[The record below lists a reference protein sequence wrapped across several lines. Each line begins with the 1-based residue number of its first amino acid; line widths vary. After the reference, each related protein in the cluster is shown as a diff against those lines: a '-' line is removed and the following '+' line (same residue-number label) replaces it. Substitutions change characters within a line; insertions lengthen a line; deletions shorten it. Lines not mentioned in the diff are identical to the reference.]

1 MKVLIDTNII
11 ISAALLPKSLP
22 FLAFV
27 KATNF
32 PYSGA
37 ICEQNL
43 VELRRV
49 FNRKFPNRIDEL
61 NNFIACSLMG
71 LEIVAIPTEENSDEL
86 KVRDVKDRPILRAA
100 IAANADYILTGDND
114 FLEANLDK
122 PHPISPADFLK
133 LK

>member
-27 KATNF
+27 KAINF
-32 PYSGA
+32 PYSGV

-43 VELRRV
+43 VELRRI

-71 LEIVAIPTEENSDEL
+71 LKIVAIPCEEESDEI
-86 KVRDVKDRPILRAA
+86 KIRDVKDRPILRAA
-100 IAANADYILTGDND
+100 IASNADYILTGDKD
-114 FLEANLDK
+114 FLESNLDK
-122 PHPISPADFLK
+122 PRPISPADFLK

>member
-11 ISAALLPKSLP
+11 ISAALLPKNLP

-49 FNRKFPNRIDEL
+49 FNRKFL